1 MRTLSSNSFAKAFAA
16 ILSANIFAQIIP
28 FLAAPVLT
36 RLYAPED
43 FGLFATITSIA
54 AFLAVFASAK
64 LELAIIVAKNNVQRK
79 SLTTLCLQLLVIFSL
94 VILFMLIAAS
104 FLFPDVDIGMNSL
117 IAAFVVF
124 LFIFF
129 TGLYNILTCVA
140 NANSEYKKIALN
152 SVHFSLLNNSSS
164 IALGFLSTL
173 GLIYSF
179 IISRAFSCFKMLS
192 SAQWSEQIKRL
203 KAKRVLSRKNAFL
216 IKRFRKYPVY
226 SVPSEALDIYTKQMP
241 IFLMGL
247 FSGAY
252 AVGLF
257 ALVDRVL
264 SKPLSIV
271 GRAVAL
277 PFRGEAVKR
286 YNEQGSCRPIVLK
299 VLLVLTAMSIVPFCI
314 LYFYAESLF
323 GLVFG
328 EEWKKAGEFAKLL
341 VPIFFFQFIT
351 SPITFVF
358 HIAGKQQVDFY
369 IHIFMVIILTSCF
382 LVGYQVYDN
391 ELLALQLYSV
401 AYSFIYILYIY
412 LSIKFSV
419 NTKENK

>member
-1 MRTLSSNSFAKAFAA
+1 M
-16 ILSANIFAQIIP
+16 IP
-28 FLAAPVLT
+28 FLVAPVLT
-36 RLYAPED
+36 RLYAPEN
-43 FGLFATITSIA
+43 FGLFATITSIS
-54 AFLAVFASAK
+54 AFVAVFSSAK
-64 LELAIIVAKNNVQRK
+64 LELAVIVAKSNAQRQ
-79 SLTTLCLQLLVIFSL
+79 SLTTLCFQLLVIFSL
-94 VILFMLIAAS
+94 VVLFVLVAAS
-104 FLFPDVDIGMNSL
+104 FLFPDVNIGMNS
-117 IAAFVVF
+117 IVASFIVF

-129 TGLYNILTCVA
+129 TGLYNILTCIA
-140 NANSEYKKIALN
+140 NANCEYKKIALN
-152 SVHFSLLNNSSS
+152 SVFFSLANNFSSVV
-164 IALGFLSTL
+164 LSFICEM

-179 IISRAFSCFKMLS
+179 ILSRAFSCFKMLS
-192 SAQWSEQIKRL
+192 PAQWSEQIKRV
-203 KAKRVLSRKNAFL
+203 KAQRFISRKNLFL
-216 IKRFRKYPVY
+216 MREFRKYPVY

-241 IFLMGL
+241 IFLMGI

-299 VLLVLTAMSIVPFCI
+299 VLLVLTAMSVVPFCI
-314 LYFYAESLF
+314 LYFYAENLF

-369 IHIFMVIILTSCF
+369 LHIFMVIILTSCF

-391 ELLALQLYSV
+391 ELLAIQLYSA

-419 NTKENK
+419 NTKEKK